1 MTDYLEELL
10 RGRGQALE
18 EARRRLEELLSPLQP
33 TNSSETKDGKWISP
47 EEGMPALL
55 EAGRG
60 GPPSDESA
68 DSDESLT
75 AVEGRQ
81 REPPAAAGRGAW
93 PEGEAARARAAWMQG
108 MTGEEEREE
117 LPLLEEVR
125 TLETRRAGVGAG
137 LPGGT
142 RDRGAWADLSGLGS
156 RNVSGSG
163 PLSMPAGLGG
173 QLPGGGTVQSVGQNW
188 AEEVDR
194 TFRRDSRR
202 YDGGFFLY

>member
-47 EEGMPALL
+47 QERMPALL

-81 REPPAAAGRGAW
+81 REPPAAAGRGGW

-137 LPGGT
+137 LPGGP
-142 RDRGAWADLSGLGS
+142 RERRAWADLTAPGS
-156 RNVSGSG
+156 WTMSGSG
-163 PLSMPAGLGG
+163 PLSIPAGLGG
-173 QLPGGGTVQSVGQNW
+173 QLPGGGAVQSTGQSW

-194 TFRRDSRR
+194 AFRRDSRR

>member
-1 MTDYLEELL
+1 MTDYLEKLL
-10 RGRGQALE
+10 QGSGEVLE
-18 EARRRLEELLSPLQP
+18 EARRRLEELLSPLPSTALTQNQEERNAAP
-33 TNSSETKDGKWISP
+33 PQSGRPPVPSP
-47 EEGMPALL
+47 DFQ
-55 EAGRG
+55 AGEMT
-60 GPPSDESA
+60 PPE
-68 DSDESLT
+68 L
-75 AVEGRQ
+75 
-81 REPPAAAGRGAW
+81 P
-93 PEGEAARARAAWMQG
+93 
-108 MTGEEEREE
+108 GEERASPSAAEQTVAEE
-117 LPLLEEVR
+117 ASGLPLLGEVQA
-125 TLETRRAGVGAG
+125 LEARRAGVGAG